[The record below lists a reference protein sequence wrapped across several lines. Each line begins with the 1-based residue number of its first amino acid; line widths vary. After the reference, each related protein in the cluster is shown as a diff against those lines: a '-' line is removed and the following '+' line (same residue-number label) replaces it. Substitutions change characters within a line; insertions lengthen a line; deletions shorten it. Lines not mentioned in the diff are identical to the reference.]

1 MIHHARA
8 GTGKDI
14 PFIMATERL
23 PGYDAFIGRW
33 DEGRHA
39 QEMADPRSAYVIAEA
54 DGAPVGFAILQH
66 LDDPFGNV
74 LLKRIAVDAPGAGTG
89 RFLLRRLMADVFARE
104 TAHRFHLD
112 VLVSNERARH
122 AYRRVGFQEEGVMR
136 EIYFRPD
143 GTRVSAALM
152 SILRPEWLAR
162 QNENVW
168 P

>member
-1 MIHHARA
+1 MIHRARA

-74 LLKRIAVDAPGAGTG
+74 LLKRIAVDAPGAGRG
-89 RFLLRRLMADVFARE
+89 LRRLCSSA
-104 TAHRFHLD
+104 
-112 VLVSNERARH
+112 SSRARGRSH
-122 AYRRVGFQEEGVMR
+122 ARAFLRAGIHRRR
-136 EIYFRPD
+136 HC
-143 GTRVSAALM
+143 
-152 SILRPEWLAR
+152 LR
-162 QNENVW
+162 
-168 P
+168 